1 MEVKEETQ
9 EERKEREKKE
19 YMKAWREANKDKVA
33 KNGKKYYESNK
44 EKILEKKKEYYES
57 NKEKI
62 SETRREKYFRKKQ
75 EIEAHAKQFQQ
86 PLWEKTIDIINELKG
101 NKVSPKKRNQSKKE
115 FVLQFQKEYKET
127 HNIDVSK
134 KSKEW
139 LAKNPE
145 YKKAWITFNANKTL
159 KKKVT
164 VPFVV
169 EVAPPVIDN
178 SLIEIAFLKEQLA
191 QMQLELA
198 KKVVPVEATKPV
210 PEIVENKE
218 KRNWITEKRFNNL
231 EFIPREFK
239 TRELCEKAVQDYGI
253 MLEFVPEELKTKELC
268 ELALKSRGRALEFV
282 PEDLKT
288 QEMCEYAVEKDGY
301 YLESWWLGKNM
312 IYI

>member
-9 EERKEREKKE
+9 EERKKREKKE
-19 YMKAWREANKDKVA
+19 YQKEYYETNRKEINKKMKEYYEANKEKLLENQKKYAEANKEKVA
-33 KNGKKYYESNK
+33 KNGKEWYESNK
-44 EKILEKKKEYYES
+44 EKKAKYNKEYRAA

-218 KRNWITEKRFNNL
+218 SKKQKKKKKKEKSKESKKISDKKRK
-231 EFIPREFK
+231 K
-239 TRELCEKAVQDYGI
+239 K
-253 MLEFVPEELKTKELC
+253 K
-268 ELALKSRGRALEFV
+268 
-282 PEDLKT
+282 
-288 QEMCEYAVEKDGY
+288 KD
-301 YLESWWLGKNM
+301 K
-312 IYI
+312 

>member
-33 KNGKKYYESNK
+33 KSKEYYESNK

-57 NKEKI
+57 NKEKITEKNKKYYAANKDKRKKYYVANKEKI

-86 PLWEKTIDIINELKG
+86 PLWQKTIDIINELKG
-101 NKVSPKKRNQSKKE
+101 NKVSPKNRNQSKKE

-218 KRNWITEKRFNNL
+218 SKKQKKKKKKEKSKESKKISDKKRK
-231 EFIPREFK
+231 K
-239 TRELCEKAVQDYGI
+239 K
-253 MLEFVPEELKTKELC
+253 K
-268 ELALKSRGRALEFV
+268 
-282 PEDLKT
+282 
-288 QEMCEYAVEKDGY
+288 KD
-301 YLESWWLGKNM
+301 K
-312 IYI
+312 

>member
-57 NKEKI
+57 NKEQI

-145 YKKAWITFNANKTL
+145 YKKA
-159 KKKVT
+159 
-164 VPFVV
+164 
-169 EVAPPVIDN
+169 
-178 SLIEIAFLKEQLA
+178 
-191 QMQLELA
+191 
-198 KKVVPVEATKPV
+198 
-210 PEIVENKE
+210 
-218 KRNWITEKRFNNL
+218 
-231 EFIPREFK
+231 
-239 TRELCEKAVQDYGI
+239 
-253 MLEFVPEELKTKELC
+253 
-268 ELALKSRGRALEFV
+268 
-282 PEDLKT
+282 
-288 QEMCEYAVEKDGY
+288 
-301 YLESWWLGKNM
+301 
-312 IYI
+312 

>member
-1 MEVKEETQ
+1 MEVKEETL
-9 EERKEREKKE
+9 EERIKRKRRERYARNKERIAQKRKENKEKINEYAKE
-19 YMKAWREANKDKVA
+19 YYAANKDKR
-33 KNGKKYYESNK
+33 KKYYAANK
-44 EKILEKKKEYYES
+44 DKRKEYQKKWNAA

-198 KKVVPVEATKPV
+198 KKVVPVEATKPI
-210 PEIVENKE
+210 PEREESKESKKQKKKKKKE
-218 KRNWITEKRFNNL
+218 KSKESKKISDKKR
-231 EFIPREFK
+231 K
-239 TRELCEKAVQDYGI
+239 K
-253 MLEFVPEELKTKELC
+253 KK
-268 ELALKSRGRALEFV
+268 
-282 PEDLKT
+282 
-288 QEMCEYAVEKDGY
+288 KD
-301 YLESWWLGKNM
+301 K
-312 IYI
+312 

>member
-57 NKEKI
+57 NKEQISETRREKYVANKDKRKKYYVANKDKRKKYYAANKDKRKEYQKKWNAANKEKI

-218 KRNWITEKRFNNL
+218 SKKQKKKKKKEKSKESKKISDKKRK
-231 EFIPREFK
+231 K
-239 TRELCEKAVQDYGI
+239 
-253 MLEFVPEELKTKELC
+253 
-268 ELALKSRGRALEFV
+268 KSF
-282 PEDLKT
+282 
-288 QEMCEYAVEKDGY
+288 
-301 YLESWWLGKNM
+301 
-312 IYI
+312 

>member
-9 EERKEREKKE
+9 EERIKRKRRERYARNKERIAQKRKENKEKINEYAKE
-19 YMKAWREANKDKVA
+19 YYAANKDKR
-33 KNGKKYYESNK
+33 KKYYAANKDKRKEYQKKWNAANK
-44 EKILEKKKEYYES
+44 EKFQEYQKKWNAA

-218 KRNWITEKRFNNL
+218 SKKQKKKKKKEKSKESKKISDKKRK
-231 EFIPREFK
+231 K
-239 TRELCEKAVQDYGI
+239 K
-253 MLEFVPEELKTKELC
+253 K
-268 ELALKSRGRALEFV
+268 
-282 PEDLKT
+282 
-288 QEMCEYAVEKDGY
+288 KD
-301 YLESWWLGKNM
+301 K
-312 IYI
+312 

>member
-57 NKEKI
+57 NKEKISEKNKKWNAANKDKRKKYYVANKDKRKKYYAANKDKRKEYQKKWNAANKEKI

-218 KRNWITEKRFNNL
+218 SKKQKKKKKKEKSKESKKISDKKRK
-231 EFIPREFK
+231 K
-239 TRELCEKAVQDYGI
+239 K
-253 MLEFVPEELKTKELC
+253 K
-268 ELALKSRGRALEFV
+268 
-282 PEDLKT
+282 
-288 QEMCEYAVEKDGY
+288 KD
-301 YLESWWLGKNM
+301 K
-312 IYI
+312 

>member
-57 NKEKI
+57 NKEQISETRREKYVANKDKRKKYYAANKDKRKEYQKKWNVANKDKRKKYYAANKEKI

-145 YKKAWITFNANKTL
+145 YKKAWITFNANKKL
-159 KKKVT
+159 DIKEN
-164 VPFVV
+164 VPEVV
-169 EVAPPVIDN
+169 VVSTPPVIDN

-198 KKVVPVEATKPV
+198 KKVAPADATKSI
-210 PEIVENKE
+210 PEIVESKESKKQKKKKKKE
-218 KRNWITEKRFNNL
+218 KSKESKKISDKKR
-231 EFIPREFK
+231 K
-239 TRELCEKAVQDYGI
+239 K
-253 MLEFVPEELKTKELC
+253 KK
-268 ELALKSRGRALEFV
+268 
-282 PEDLKT
+282 
-288 QEMCEYAVEKDGY
+288 KD
-301 YLESWWLGKNM
+301 K
-312 IYI
+312 

>member
-57 NKEKI
+57 NKEQISETRREKYVANKDKRKKYYAANKDKRKEYQKKWNAANKEKI

-101 NKVSPKKRNQSKKE
+101 NKVSPSIATQNAAAKKE
-115 FVLQFQKEYKET
+115 LVLQFQKEYKET

-145 YKKAWITFNANKTL
+145 YKKAWITFNANKKL
-159 KKKVT
+159 DIKEN
-164 VPFVV
+164 VP
-169 EVAPPVIDN
+169 EVVIDN

-198 KKVVPVEATKPV
+198 KKVAPVDATKPI
-210 PEIVENKE
+210 PEIVESKESKKQKKKKKKE
-218 KRNWITEKRFNNL
+218 KSKESKKISDKKR
-231 EFIPREFK
+231 K
-239 TRELCEKAVQDYGI
+239 K
-253 MLEFVPEELKTKELC
+253 KK
-268 ELALKSRGRALEFV
+268 
-282 PEDLKT
+282 
-288 QEMCEYAVEKDGY
+288 KD
-301 YLESWWLGKNM
+301 K
-312 IYI
+312 

>member
-57 NKEKI
+57 NKEQISETRREKYVANKDKRKKYYAANKDKRKEYQKKWNAANKEKI

-198 KKVVPVEATKPV
+198 
-210 PEIVENKE
+210 
-218 KRNWITEKRFNNL
+218 
-231 EFIPREFK
+231 
-239 TRELCEKAVQDYGI
+239 
-253 MLEFVPEELKTKELC
+253 
-268 ELALKSRGRALEFV
+268 
-282 PEDLKT
+282 
-288 QEMCEYAVEKDGY
+288 
-301 YLESWWLGKNM
+301 
-312 IYI
+312 

>member
-9 EERKEREKKE
+9 EERKKREKKE
-19 YMKAWREANKDKVA
+19 YQKEYYETNRKEINKKMKEYYEANKEKLLENQKKYAEANKDKLIEYR
-33 KNGKKYYESNK
+33 KEWYEANK
-44 EKILEKKKEYYES
+44 EKKAKYNKEYRAANKEELNKKK
-57 NKEKI
+57 
-62 SETRREKYFRKKQ
+62 REKYFRKKQ
-75 EIEAHAKQFQQ
+75 EIEASAKQFQQ
-86 PLWEKTIDIINELKG
+86 PLWEKSIDIINKLKG
-101 NKVSPKKRNQSKKE
+101 TKVSPSIATQNAAAKKE
-115 FVLQFQKEYKET
+115 LVLQFQKEYKET

-198 KKVVPVEATKPV
+198 
-210 PEIVENKE
+210 
-218 KRNWITEKRFNNL
+218 
-231 EFIPREFK
+231 
-239 TRELCEKAVQDYGI
+239 
-253 MLEFVPEELKTKELC
+253 
-268 ELALKSRGRALEFV
+268 
-282 PEDLKT
+282 
-288 QEMCEYAVEKDGY
+288 
-301 YLESWWLGKNM
+301 
-312 IYI
+312 

>member
-1 MEVKEETQ
+1 MEVKEETL
-9 EERKEREKKE
+9 EERIKRKRRERYARNKERIAQKRKENKEKINEYAKE
-19 YMKAWREANKDKVA
+19 YYAANKDKR
-33 KNGKKYYESNK
+33 KKYYAANKDKRKEYQKKWNAANK
-44 EKILEKKKEYYES
+44 EKFQEYQKKWNAA

-218 KRNWITEKRFNNL
+218 SKKQKKKKKKEKSKESKKISDKKRK
-231 EFIPREFK
+231 K
-239 TRELCEKAVQDYGI
+239 K
-253 MLEFVPEELKTKELC
+253 K
-268 ELALKSRGRALEFV
+268 
-282 PEDLKT
+282 
-288 QEMCEYAVEKDGY
+288 KD
-301 YLESWWLGKNM
+301 K
-312 IYI
+312 